1 MKIILE
7 HPNTGIMKKA
17 PIGASGTT
25 LFFGPLPALF
35 RGDLKWAA
43 IMLLVGMCTGG
54 LSNLIFAFTYNKTY
68 ITGLVEKGY
77 KVKSTEGETLEKIKA
92 KVGINLQMLDK

>member
-7 HPNTGIMKKA
+7 HPNTGITKTA

-25 LFFGPLPALF
+25 LFFGPFPALF
-35 RGDLKWAA
+35 RGDFKWALIIAAVA
-43 IMLLVGMCTGG
+43 ICTGG
-54 LSNLIFAFTYNKTY
+54 FSNLIFAFTYNKSY
-68 ITGLVEKGY
+68 ITDLVQKGY

-92 KVGINLQMLDK
+92 KVGINLQMIET